1 MFGQLQRDT
10 EATLHRIIELVY
22 FMRGSVSYEEMLRR
36 TYGERQRMGDFIER
50 RIEVESKRPFPM
62 I

>member
-1 MFGQLQRDT
+1 MIRQLQCDT
-10 EATLHRIIELVY
+10 EATLNGVIELVY

-36 TYGERQRMGDFIER
+36 TNGERQRMSAFIEK
-50 RIEVESKRPFPM
+50 RIESESKRPFPM